1 MLCSRTLF
9 IHSKCNSSHLLTPIC
24 LAGSASQLNTQTLL
38 GDAPGSQQPQPETPS
53 PTPPHQR
60 GRSHSALWPIQLLA
74 LNSNTV
80 SLPRAGSP
88 PALFTV
94 LLPAFRTGPGTVFQ
108 PLIYLFIHSV
118 SRDLSSSI
126 SIRCGMAFRLWG
138 ASSRALPLSAPV
150 SVEGLRGQRGFC
162 EEAIVPG
169 AVETQ
174 RLRAV
179 LPRVVPED
187 RQ

>member
-94 LLPAFRTGPGTVFQ
+94 LLPAFRTGPGSVFQ

-118 SRDLSSSI
+118 SRYLSSPAKCQALGSQQQGP
-126 SIRCGMAFRLWG
+126 SSLRSCLSGG
-138 ASSRALPLSAPV
+138 A
-150 SVEGLRGQRGFC
+150 EGAEGIL
-162 EEAIVPG
+162 
-169 AVETQ
+169 
-174 RLRAV
+174 
-179 LPRVVPED
+179 
-187 RQ
+187 